1 MPFKERITKGFI
13 SSTPVQSLIR
23 GSKHMMVPGF
33 GEFSLFEIWKP
44 FFQQLKNSSLF
55 ERASAISFNIFMA
68 IPPTLIF
75 VFTLIPYLPI
85 SARFINEL
93 FELIRDIIPGEK
105 NNTAIIGFLNDFLS
119 KPRNELLSFGLLF
132 AILFSSS
139 AMMGILRSFD
149 NDYKG
154 FIPRSGLKKRRTALK
169 LTLVFFIFIFFSILL
184 LVAQSAVLEW
194 LGVKNVVLR
203 SVIHNARWIV
213 IVLLVF
219 YSISFIYRFGP
230 SLIVKWP
237 FITPG
242 SVFATTLMILVSLLV
257 SYWVN
262 NFSNYNKLYG
272 SISAIFILMAFI
284 YINAM
289 AVLIGFELNVTI
301 ATLKNEKVIKEL
313 TG

>member
-1 MPFKERITKGFI
+1 MPSRQTFKKSII
-13 SSTPVQSLIR
+13 ASAPVQSFIR
-23 GSKHMMVPGF
+23 GSKHLMVPGF
-33 GEFSLFEIWKP
+33 GDFSLFEIWKP
-44 FFQQLKNSSLF
+44 FVEQMKNSSLF
-55 ERASAISFNIFMA
+55 ERASAISFNVFMA

-85 SARFINEL
+85 SDQFINEL
-93 FELIRDIIPGEK
+93 FALIRDIIPGEK
-105 NNTAIIGFLNDFLS
+105 SNTAIIGFLTDFLS
-119 KPRNELLSFGLLF
+119 RPRNELLSFGLLF
-132 AILFSSS
+132 AILFSSN

-154 FIPRSGLKKRRTALK
+154 FVKRSGLKKRRTALK
-169 LTLVFFIFIFFSILL
+169 LTLVFFIFIFFCILL

-203 SVIHNARWIV
+203 SVIHNVRWVV

-219 YSISFIYRFGP
+219 YSISFIYRFGT
-230 SLIVKWP
+230 SVVVKWP

-242 SVFATTLMILVSLLV
+242 SVFATTLMIFVSLLV

-289 AVLIGFELNVTI
+289 AILIGFELNVTI
-301 ATLKNEKVIKEL
+301 ATLKSEKITKEL